1 MDAVKRTIN
10 IILILILSVSGMNA
24 QNTYSI
30 TGKVQD
36 DKEALVGVNVVLKV
50 NQKIF
55 GVSTDVNG
63 AYKIQV
69 PKGKY
74 NLEISYIGYTK
85 YTAQV
90 EVDGNVTLPIVT
102 LHEDS
107 QLMDEVVVTA
117 RTITYNAGGYVSEI
131 SKNPFYREQDMNS
144 ILKLSPGTNTTANSI
159 SVYGQNVS
167 KVYLNGRELKLSG
180 EQLINYLGTL
190 EGKNIKQME
199 VVAASGADEDANIMG
214 SSIIRITTI
223 NPETGGMLNIGGMS
237 ILYGDEGKYSHS
249 PNVMLNWRINKKW
262 ATYFNGTAVFMKNPS
277 GNHTETHFY
286 DTDVRVVNGLEGTQ
300 RLKGRY
306 RGLWGISYDLDANNL
321 FSLEASYVNA
331 NNNSISH
338 DITRR
343 FVDGTYQTTAEGNID
358 ARNKNWETN
367 LSFMY
372 THKFNSNAELNVQA
386 DRLERNTKATNN
398 NCYSYLVGDIASEKA
413 LSDENHLLYT
423 ARLDYVQRFKRGNGT
438 LKMGVKYTNISDNQ
452 DTDYIYFLND
462 QRDDETS
469 YLDLY
474 HYSEEVYAAYAKYSF
489 KVKKFDV
496 TAGLRMEHALLSPR
510 SSANPE
516 RNKDSKHTNW
526 APELGIN
533 YALNKEKGHNI
544 AFQYNRSIS
553 RPFFIF
559 LNPMVKRVNEYS
571 YSMGNPLLEPSST
584 NRFSLRTTFFNGYT
598 LSLTH
603 TNTNDGIISLPENV
617 NGVLYTTPQKGLKR
631 SDYSAYVGIPLKLKQ
646 WGQLDLYVQYDYS
659 KESYNKE
666 NNSNGRWLYGFSAL
680 FQLPADI
687 NVNVDFSE
695 GTPLKSLYGKID
707 SNPMGDVRISKSFL
721 KRSLNVSLKFADVFN
736 SFGSVKNEYFYT
748 NHSSKS
754 ESTYHSFNLG
764 VNLRYTFRWGQ
775 KSMVRRGGSGNM
787 EETIRL
793 GD

>member
-1 MDAVKRTIN
+1 MDIIKR
-10 IILILILSVSGMNA
+10 IICILLLSIVYNNCVNA
-24 QNTYSI
+24 QNTYFI

-36 DKEALVGVNVVLKV
+36 DKEALIGANVSLKA

-55 GVSTDVNG
+55 GASTDING
-63 AYKIQV
+63 TYKIQV
-69 PKGKY
+69 LKGKY

-90 EVDGNVTLPIVT
+90 EVDGNVALPVVT

-223 NPETGGMLNIGGMS
+223 NPETGGMLNIGSMS

-262 ATYFNGTAVFMKNPS
+262 ATYFNGIAVFMKHPS

-286 DTDVRVVNGLEGTQ
+286 DTDVRLVNDLEGIQ
-300 RLKGRY
+300 KLKGRY

-331 NNNSISH
+331 NNNSVSH

-343 FVDGTYQTTAEGNID
+343 FADGTYQTTAEGNID

-398 NCYSYLVGDIASEKA
+398 SCYSYLVGDIASEKT

-423 ARLDYVQRFKRGNGT
+423 ARLDYTQRFKRGNGT

-462 QRDDETS
+462 QRDDERS

-510 SSANPE
+510 SSANLE

-559 LNPMVKRVNEYS
+559 LNPMVERVNEYS

-603 TNTNDGIISLPENV
+603 SSTNDGIISLPENV

-631 SDYSAYVGIPLKLKQ
+631 SDYSVYAGIPLKIKQ

-707 SNPMGDVRISKSFL
+707 SNPMGAVRISKSFL
-721 KRSLNVSLKFADVFN
+721 KRSLNVSLIFTDVFN
-736 SFGSVKNEYFYT
+736 SFGGVKNEFFYT

-787 EETIRL
+787 EETIRF

>member
-1 MDAVKRTIN
+1 MKKLLLCLFMMLIPVCMDAQ
-10 IILILILSVSGMNA
+10 VS
-24 QNTYSI
+24 YSI
-30 TGKVQD
+30 K
-36 DKEALVGVNVVLKV
+36 GVVCTQQNEPLPGANVKL
-50 NQKIF
+50 
-55 GVSTDVNG
+55 TDVKHKERITGCSTG
-63 AYKIQV
+63 ADGDFSI
-69 PKGKY
+69 PIAKGSY
-74 NLEISYIGYTK
+74 ILEISFVGYTI

-90 EVDGNVTLPIVT
+90 EVDGNVILPIVT

-107 QLMDEVVVTA
+107 KLMDEVVVTA

-199 VVAASGADEDANIMG
+199 VVAASGADEDASTMG

-223 NPETGGMLNIGGMS
+223 NPETGGMLNIGDMS

-262 ATYFNGTAVFMKNPS
+262 ATYFNGTAIFMKNPS

-286 DTDVRVVNGLEGTQ
+286 DTDVRLVNDLVGTQ
-300 RLKGRY
+300 KLKGRY

-331 NNNSISH
+331 NNNSVSQ
-338 DITRR
+338 DMTRR
-343 FVDGTYQTTAEGNID
+343 FADGTYQTTAEGNID

-372 THKFNSNAELNVQA
+372 THKFNRNAELNVQA
-386 DRLERNTKATNN
+386 DRLERNTTATNN
-398 NCYSYLVGDIASEKA
+398 SCYSYLVGGVASEKT

-452 DTDYIYFLND
+452 DTDYIYFLNE

-598 LSLTH
+598 LSLSH
-603 TNTNDGIISLPENV
+603 SNTNDGIISLPENV
-617 NGVLYTTPQKGLKR
+617 NGFLYTTPQKGLKR
-631 SDYSAYVGIPLKLKQ
+631 SDYSVYAGIPLKVKQ

-659 KESYNKE
+659 KESYEGKE
-666 NNSNGRWLYGFSAL
+666 EGNGRCFYGFSAL
-680 FQLPADI
+680 FQLPADFSI
-687 NVNVDFSE
+687 NVDFSD
-695 GTPLKSLYGKID
+695 GTPLKSLYGKMD
-707 SNPMGDVRISKSFL
+707 SNPMGAVRISKLFL
-721 KRSLNVSLKFADVFN
+721 KRSLNASLIFTDVFN
-736 SFGSVKNEYFYT
+736 SFGSVKNEFFYT
-748 NHSSKS
+748 GHSSKS
-754 ESTYHSFNLG
+754 ESTYHSFNFG
-764 VNLRYTFRWGQ
+764 VNLRYTLRWGQ